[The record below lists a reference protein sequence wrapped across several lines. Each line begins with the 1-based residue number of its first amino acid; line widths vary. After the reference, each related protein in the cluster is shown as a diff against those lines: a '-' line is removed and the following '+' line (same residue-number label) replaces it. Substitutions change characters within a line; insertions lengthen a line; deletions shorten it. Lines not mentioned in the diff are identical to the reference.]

1 MLYYP
6 WSNESELMAAD
17 QSYTSKFYEPNFQEV
32 VESNRSV
39 FEPDADAVTEALEN
53 LRNNQGNIIYS
64 FDPIN
69 DQEKSDLQVVTMSV
83 RSLNEKQRSAH
94 NIALSWC
101 RDAMKNITLLE
112 TRKSRSH

>member
-1 MLYYP
+1 MLCYP

-17 QSYTSKFYEPNFQEV
+17 QSYTSKFYEPNVQV
-32 VESNRSV
+32 VKVSNRSV
-39 FEPDADAVTEALEN
+39 FEPDADTVTEALEN

-69 DQEKSDLQVVTMSV
+69 DQEKSDLQIVTMSV
-83 RSLNEKQRSAH
+83 RSLNEKQRSAY
-94 NIALSWC
+94 NIAMSWC